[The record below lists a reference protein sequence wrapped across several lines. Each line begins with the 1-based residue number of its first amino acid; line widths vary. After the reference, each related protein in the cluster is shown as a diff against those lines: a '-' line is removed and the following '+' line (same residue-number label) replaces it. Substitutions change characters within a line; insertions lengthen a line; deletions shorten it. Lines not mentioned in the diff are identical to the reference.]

1 MSVLHWS
8 YEVGPHAG
16 STVIEVLTDRH
27 GAFEIDLKIE
37 YAFELE
43 LKTHYRQ
50 GFDHVHSHTV

>member
-1 MSVLHWS
+1 MPVLHWS

-37 YAFELE
+37 YAVELE
-43 LKTHYRQ
+43 LKTHYR
-50 GFDHVHSHTV
+50 HIIEWI